1 MINVNE
7 AIRNAYYSGT
17 REGREKGRKEII
29 NELKDIVVDY
39 NYSQEVFEKVLSYLR
54 EKGADL

>member
-1 MINVNE
+1 MVNVNE
-7 AIRNAYYSGT
+7 AIRNAYYSGQ
-17 REGREKGRKEII
+17 REGHEKGRKEII
-29 NELKDIVVDY
+29 NDLKDIVVDY

>member
-1 MINVNE
+1 MVNVNE
-7 AIRNAYYSGT
+7 AIRNAYYSGA

-29 NELKDIVVDY
+29 KDLKDIVVDY
-39 NYSQEVFEKVLSYLR
+39 NYSQEVFERVLSYLR